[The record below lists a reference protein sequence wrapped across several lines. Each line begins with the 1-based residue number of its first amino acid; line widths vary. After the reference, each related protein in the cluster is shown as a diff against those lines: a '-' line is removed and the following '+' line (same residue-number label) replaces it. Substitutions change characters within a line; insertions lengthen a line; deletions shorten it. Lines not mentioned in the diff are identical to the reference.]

1 MDIKIYIPN
10 LNFIDRH
17 LFFIVIICNDT
28 SRGRGLYRDLF
39 DKKKY
44 YADRQAGQKYSWNKK
59 FFLPN
64 KPLVI
69 KKICTLK

>member
-1 MDIKIYIPN
+1 MHIKIYIPN

-28 SRGRGLYRDLF
+28 SRGRGLYRGLF

-44 YADRQAGQKYSWNKK
+44 YADR
-59 FFLPN
+59 
-64 KPLVI
+64 
-69 KKICTLK
+69 